1 MKELNRK
8 DHIAVNPLVCHVRP
22 CIKGTRIWVSL
33 VLDLLASGSTGDDI
47 KREYP
52 QLTSGDIQACI
63 VYGAETTRERF
74 VPVEIERKSEIQ
86 TG

>member
-1 MKELNRK
+1 MKELNWK
-8 DHIAVNPLVCHVRP
+8 DHIAVNPLVCHGRP

-52 QLTSGDIQACI
+52 QLTSEDIQACI
-63 VYGAETTRERF
+63 AYGAETTRERF
-74 VPVEIERKSEIQ
+74 VPVDIEGKSEIQ

>member
-1 MKELNRK
+1 MKELNWR
-8 DHIAVNPLVCHVRP
+8 DHIAVNPLVCHGRP

-33 VLDLLASGSTGDDI
+33 VLDLLASGSSGDDI

-52 QLTSGDIQACI
+52 QLTSEDIQACI
-63 VYGAETTRERF
+63 AYGAETTRERF
-74 VPVEIERKSEIQ
+74 VPVEIEGKSEIQ